1 MCISEPPKGPSSAPG
16 LKSLAFD
23 DFLPESPFE
32 NGARLHYRSPR
43 GTRRAAPRGS
53 DLQEIGF
60 HLNSEEIRCV
70 QGLWTQAALLAN
82 EQWIESSDESELSRR
97 VMHQLQC
104 ACEISALTGL
114 TASRSSLES

>member
-43 GTRRAAPRGS
+43 GLGELPRGAATCKRS
-53 DLQEIGF
+53 GF
-60 HLNSEEIRCV
+60 HLNSEEVRCV

-82 EQWIESSDESELSRR
+82 EQWNESSDESELPRR
-97 VMHQLQC
+97 VMHQPQC

>member
-1 MCISEPPKGPSSAPG
+1 MCVSESPKEPSSAPE

-23 DFLPESPFE
+23 DLLPESPSE
-32 NGARLHYRSPR
+32 NGARLQYRSPR

-53 DLQEIGF
+53 DLQEAGF
-60 HLNSEEIRCV
+60 HLTSEESRCV

-82 EQWIESSDESELSRR
+82 EQWSESTDESDLPRR